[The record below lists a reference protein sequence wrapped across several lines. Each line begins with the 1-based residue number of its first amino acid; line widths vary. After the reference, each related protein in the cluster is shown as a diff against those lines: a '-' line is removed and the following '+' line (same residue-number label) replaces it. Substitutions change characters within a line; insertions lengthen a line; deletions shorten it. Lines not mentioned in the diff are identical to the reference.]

1 MVKKIVGWALMALTI
16 IALSVVI
23 GLNGQYIF
31 SKDKYYTQKE
41 VDAKVEEAYQEGVNS
56 HTDLLEWI
64 AQYKA
69 ESEANK
75 TLADNL
81 QIELNKVNSDLE
93 TALTAKKSAED
104 KIVSLN
110 KQIADNNLTIK
121 QNEDEIARLQARV
134 SALEESGSANNA
146 EIVSL
151 NATINSLRQTNA
163 SLQETNASNLETIS
177 SLNVTINS
185 LNTQISNLN
194 TAQSE
199 NLNKITALNEK
210 ISQLQA
216 SISYYEN
223 YLKTLENE
231 DKVVL
236 TFEYNNSVI
245 NIQVVNKGSKISI
258 STPANTNKITFNG
271 WKNEAG
277 EFVDFDTYTASKTEK
292 FTADLTYKHE
302 VTFYGFNDAVIE
314 TQYVTDGEY
323 AIIPS
328 SYKDGY
334 LYYFNNDMFYF
345 KGYSLNKTK
354 KIDVST
360 YVVSADVSFYA
371 IFKAPVNIKL
381 YNYNGV
387 SSTTSVSGN
396 NLYNLLIGFKSEN
409 TYRKFKSLTFDDGT
423 LIPQDY
429 LIPDGVSEIVVHYN
443 YIYSYDVTFEIDGVV
458 DTSRSQIVEENKF
471 AVASD
476 VVSTPKHYFDGW
488 YVDNVKVD
496 VASYPI
502 TKNTKFVG
510 KFIDRVEIKFT
521 VNGEQYGDLQYIVA
535 GSQPIKPTDPTSGT
549 LAFKG
554 WSIDGTTVVD
564 LDTIE
569 IVSDTEFKAVFA
581 SNSGRP
587 GQREDGNEGGSD
599 NYDNYD
605 N

>member
-104 KIVSLN
+104 KIVFLD
-110 KQIADNNLTIK
+110 KQISDNNLKIQ

-223 YLKTLENE
+223 YLKNLENE

-277 EFVDFDTYTASKTEK
+277 EFVDFETYTASKTEK
-292 FTADLTYKHE
+292 FTADLTYKHK

-314 TQYVTDGEY
+314 TQYIVDGEH
-323 AIIPS
+323 AVIPS
-328 SYKDGY
+328 VYEVDNA
-334 LYYFNNDMFYF
+334 YYFDNNVFYF
-345 KGYSLNKTK
+345 KGYSLDKTT
-354 KIDVST
+354 KIDVSS
-360 YVVSADVSFYA
+360 YVISTDVSFYA
-371 IFKAPVNIKL
+371 IFKAPVNVQMF
-381 YNYNGV
+381 NYNGV
-387 SSTTSVSGN
+387 ASTTLTAGT
-396 NLYNLLIGFKSEN
+396 NLYNSMIKWKSESD
-409 TYRKFKSLTFDDGT
+409 YRRFISISFDDGS

-429 LIPDGVSEIVVHYN
+429 IIPDGVSNINVHFN
-443 YIYSYDVTFEIDGVV
+443 YVYSYDVTFVIDGVI

-476 VVSTPKHYFDGW
+476 VVSTPKHYFEGW
-488 YVDNVKVD
+488 FVDDIRVE

-502 TKNTKFVG
+502 TKNTTFVG
-510 KFIDRVEIKFT
+510 KFIDRVEIKFS
-521 VNGEQYGDLQYIVA
+521 VNGEQYGDLQYVVA
-535 GSQPIKPTDPTSGT
+535 GSKPTKPTDPTSGT

-554 WSIDGTTVVD
+554 WSIDGTTIVD

-581 SNSGRP
+581 SNGGRP

-599 NYDNYD
+599 NSDNYD

>member
-1 MVKKIVGWALMALTI
+1 MAKKIVGWALMALII
-16 IALSVVI
+16 IAQSVVI

-31 SKDKYYTQKE
+31 SKDKFYTQKE
-41 VDAKVEEAYQEGVNS
+41 VDVKVEEAYQEGVNS

-69 ESEANK
+69 EAEANK

-81 QIELNKVNSDLE
+81 QIELNKVNADLE
-93 TALTAKKSAED
+93 TALSAKKSAED
-104 KIVSLN
+104 KIVLLD
-110 KQIADNNLTIK
+110 KQIADNNLKIQ

-151 NATINSLRQTNA
+151 NSTINSLRQTNA
-163 SLQETNASNLETIS
+163 SLQETNASNLDTIS
-177 SLNVTINS
+177 SLNATINS
-185 LNTQISNLN
+185 LNAQISNLN
-194 TAQSE
+194 TAQSD
-199 NLNKITALNEK
+199 NLNKISALNEK

-231 DKVVL
+231 NKVVL

-245 NIQVVNKGSKISI
+245 NIQVVNKGSKIAV
-258 STPANTNKITFNG
+258 STPANTDKITFNG

-277 EFVDFDTYTASKTEK
+277 ETVDFETYTASKTEK
-292 FTADLTYKHE
+292 FTANLTFKHKVDFVAFGE
-302 VTFYGFNDAVIE
+302 IVE
-314 TQYVTDGEY
+314 TQYVKDGGK
-323 AIIPS
+323 ASVPS
-328 SYKDGY
+328 SFGTKPDDGFSY
-334 LYYFNNDMFYF
+334 SRNADCYSLDNVHKYALSSFNIVDDTVIYIVYEKRVTIYFGSSGYALKYGDNVYDYF
-345 KGYSLNKTK
+345 KKL
-354 KIDVST
+354 
-360 YVVSADVSFYA
+360 
-371 IFKAPVNIKL
+371 IKETD
-381 YNYNGV
+381 Y
-387 SSTTSVSGN
+387 
-396 NLYNLLIGFKSEN
+396 K
-409 TYRKFKSLTFDDGT
+409 KFKYFTFEDGS
-423 LIPQDY
+423 I
-429 LIPDGVSEIVVHYN
+429 ISEGYTVNFDVPSFKIFAN
-443 YIYSYDVTFEIDGVV
+443 YANFFDVTFEIDGVV

-488 YVDNVKVD
+488 YVGDFKVD

-502 TKNTKFVG
+502 TKNTTFVG
-510 KFIDRVEIKFT
+510 KFIDRVEIKFS

-535 GSQPIKPTDPTSGT
+535 GSKPTKPIDPTSGS
-549 LAFKG
+549 LVFKG
-554 WSIDGTTVVD
+554 WSIDGTAIVD